1 MHRRRTPNNNDNRSI
16 REAPR
21 LEIEIVTLSRQ
32 GGRTYNE
39 DVHGHWHDERYVAC
53 LVADGAGGHG
63 GGDVAAATARSSVL
77 GGFSAAPGLD
87 EPTLRTLVTQANL
100 DVVARQA
107 EGGKLAGMRST
118 IVFAAIDLEDH
129 ALAWVHSGDS
139 RAYLFRGGAI
149 VARTTDHSLVQQMV
163 AGGMLDEEGARLH
176 PQRNM
181 LLSALGSVDEAPDIT
196 VSDRMRLLPGDVLLL
211 CSDGV
216 WEPLGDECLID
227 TLHASRT
234 PSQWTELIDA
244 QVKANAKPGY
254 DNYTALTL
262 WVIEDGG
269 DDATRLLPASEEV
282 TMPAPIDEPPAA
294 PA

>member
-1 MHRRRTPNNNDNRSI
+1 M
-16 REAPR
+16 
-21 LEIEIVTLSRQ
+21 EIEIVTLSRQ
-32 GGRTYNE
+32 GGRSYNE
-39 DVHGHWHDERYVAC
+39 DVFGHWHDERYVAC

-63 GGDVAAATARSSVL
+63 GGDVAAATARTSVL

-87 EPTLRTLVTQANL
+87 EAALRGLVAQANL
-100 DVVARQA
+100 DVVARQT

-118 IVFAAIDLEDH
+118 IVFAAVDLESQ

-163 AGGMLDEEGARLH
+163 VSGMLDEEGARLH

-181 LLSALGSVDEAPDIT
+181 LLSALGSIEEPPDIA

-216 WEPLGDECLID
+216 WEPLGDGCLID

-234 PSQWTELIDA
+234 PSQWAEQLDLQI
-244 QVKANAKPGY
+244 QANAKPGH
-254 DNYTALTL
+254 DNYTALML
-262 WVIEDGG
+262 WVMQEDS
-269 DDATRLLPASEEV
+269 DETRLLPEIAEAGPGPQ
-282 TMPAPIDEPPAA
+282 TP
-294 PA
+294 